1 MCPSEA
7 SRMLE
12 RIHKIS
18 HEKFV
23 IHGSTSK
30 RKVLVPKRPDPT
42 ARNKDLHRKAVYA
55 TSVVEVAIMYAVIHG
70 DPKWRY
76 FKGGEFVLYFPEEGY
91 KLREGYIH
99 VCRKEEFEGN
109 PLVLSSSRPVR
120 PVEIIKV
127 HPAMLEELGEKDRI
141 TFMDIC

>member
-1 MCPSEA
+1 MHPFEA

-30 RKVLVPKRPDPT
+30 RKVLVPRRPNPI
-42 ARNKDLHRKAVYA
+42 ARSKELRRKAVYA
-55 TSVVEVAIMYAVIHG
+55 TSVVEVAIIYAVIHG
-70 DPKWRY
+70 DPRWRY
-76 FKGGEFVLYFPEEGY
+76 IKGGEVVLYFPEEGY

-99 VCRKEEFEGN
+99 VCRREEFKGN
-109 PLVLSSSRPVR
+109 PLVLSSNRQVR

-127 HPAMLEELGEKDRI
+127 HPAMLEELGRADRI